1 MLPEGTKSRDVLKG
15 KGFISLKISNE
26 IRKMFLCI
34 FPSSERSSVQKHFYQ
49 SEHKVKNWESALAK
63 E

>member
-15 KGFISLKISNE
+15 KGSISLRISNK
-26 IRKMFLCI
+26 IRKMFLSI
-34 FPSSERSSVQKHFYQ
+34 FLGSERSSVRKYFYR
-49 SEHKVKNWESALAK
+49 SEHKVKSWESALAK

>member
-1 MLPEGTKSRDVLKG
+1 MLPDGTKSTDILKG

-26 IRKMFLCI
+26 IRKMFLSV
-34 FPSSERSSVQKHFYQ
+34 FLRSERSSVQKHIYQ
-49 SEHKVKNWESALAK
+49 SEHKVKNSESALAK